1 MVKEQIMPYI
11 IMKQKQLPPHFGE
24 DKGMTTREIIEMG
37 ILTLIAVG
45 LGIGFVWFLIEM
57 IKVAATM

>member
-24 DKGMTTREIIEMG
+24 DKGMTAREIIEMG

-45 LGIGFVWFLIEM
+45 LGVGFVWFLIEM
-57 IKVAATM
+57 IKVAVAM